1 MNEAEILFT
10 EVLKCSR
17 ASLYLDRGALIGARA
32 GRRISSVLKRRAA
45 GESLYYIL
53 GKIEFMGL
61 EFRVTPDVLVPRPET
76 ELLVEAAVSYAAVDR
91 SPGAPLNILDIGT
104 GSGCIA
110 ISMAR
115 MLEAAT
121 ITATDISH
129 AALDVARTNARDL
142 CVNDRIRFVCCD
154 MFPCQSSKAGSYDI
168 IVSNPPY
175 IRTGDIAGLQP
186 EVRSEP
192 SEALDGGAD
201 GLDFYRAII
210 SSAHRYLRP
219 RGALLLEL
227 GFDQAHAVR
236 QLIEDSKNFRVK
248 EVIRDYNDIQRVI
261 VATKD

>member
-1 MNEAEILFT
+1 MNEAELLFT
-10 EVLKCSR
+10 EVFKCSR
-17 ASLYLDRGALIGARA
+17 ASLYLDRGALIGADA
-32 GRRISSVLKRRAA
+32 GSRISSVLKRRAA

-53 GKIEFMGL
+53 GKTEFMGL
-61 EFRVTPDVLVPRPET
+61 EFKVTPDVLVPRPET
-76 ELLVEAAVSYAAVDR
+76 ELLVEAAVSYASEAWSAAAR
-91 SPGAPLNILDIGT
+91 LNILDIGT

-115 MLEAAT
+115 MLERAT
-121 ITATDISH
+121 ITATDISRT
-129 AALDVARTNARDL
+129 ALDVASTNACDL

-154 MFPCQSSKAGSYDI
+154 LFPCQSAETGSYDI

-175 IRTGDIAGLQP
+175 IRTGDIEGLQP

-192 SEALDGGAD
+192 SEALDGGVD

-210 SSAHRYLRP
+210 SSAHRYLAP
-219 RGALLLEL
+219 RGALLLEI

-236 QLIEDSKNFRVK
+236 QLVEDSKNYRVK
-248 EVIRDYNDIQRVI
+248 EVIRDYNNIQRVI

>member
-10 EVLKCSR
+10 EVLKCNR
-17 ASLYLDRGALIGARA
+17 ASLYLDRGILLGAEA
-32 GRRISSVLKRRAA
+32 GSRISSVLKRRAA

-53 GKIEFMGL
+53 GKTEFMGL

-76 ELLVEAAVSYAAVDR
+76 ELLVETAVSYASGDR
-91 SPGAPLNILDIGT
+91 SPGAPVNILDIGT

-110 ISMAR
+110 VSIAKLLKTSI
-115 MLEAAT
+115 
-121 ITATDISH
+121 ITATDISRT
-129 AALDVARTNARDL
+129 ALDVASTNAGDL
-142 CVNDRIRFVCCD
+142 GVEDRIEFVRAD
-154 MFPCQSSKAGSYDI
+154 LFPPHGPQSALYDI

-175 IRTGDIAGLQP
+175 IRTGDIKGLSP

-192 SEALDGGAD
+192 FEALDGGAD

-210 SSAHRYLRP
+210 SSAHRYLAP

-236 QLIEDSKNFRVK
+236 QLIEDSKNYRVK
-248 EVIRDYNDIQRVI
+248 EVIRDYNNIQRVI